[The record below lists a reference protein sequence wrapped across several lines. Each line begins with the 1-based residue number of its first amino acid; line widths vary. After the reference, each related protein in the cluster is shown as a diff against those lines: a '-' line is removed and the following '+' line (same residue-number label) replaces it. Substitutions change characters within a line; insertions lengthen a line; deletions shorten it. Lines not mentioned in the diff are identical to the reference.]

1 MSRKKKPRMEYRY
14 YEVPENC
21 PVLVLQGEKWLQN
34 YGYQIDY
41 LHFHN
46 LMEIGFCYYGEGT
59 IVLEDEELPY
69 HGGMFTVVPK
79 NFPHTTNSKE
89 NSVCSWAWVFVDVE
103 GFITELYKGNMRM
116 AQKLIARI
124 NQKAH
129 FVKNEERPEV
139 AEMIKLII
147 KCMGEKR
154 EFYLEEV
161 KGLTRALLMQIARW
175 NERDEEQEKNSIVDD
190 ASIALILPALDY
202 IGENYKE
209 ILRIEELAEVC
220 HISETHLRRIFQE
233 SMRMTPVEYINWVRI
248 RAACKELR
256 KTNISVNEIAMRS
269 GFTTI
274 STFNRNFRRILG
286 VSPQQWRSA
295 PEHYERKLLNF
306 DIKTQEGW

>member
-1 MSRKKKPRMEYRY
+1 M
-14 YEVPENC
+14 
-21 PVLVLQGEKWLQN
+21 
-34 YGYQIDY
+34 
-41 LHFHN
+41 
-46 LMEIGFCYYGEGT
+46 
-59 IVLEDEELPY
+59 
-69 HGGMFTVVPK
+69 
-79 NFPHTTNSKE
+79 
-89 NSVCSWAWVFVDVE
+89 FVDVE

-161 KGLTRALLMQIARW
+161 KGLTRAFLMQIARW

-306 DIKTQEGW
+306 DIKTQERW